1 MANMMKAAAFLGKGR
16 IEIVEKKKSPM
27 SAPTMP

>member
-16 IEIVEKKKSPM
+16 IEIVEKKSPM